1 MSFLYL
7 SQVRTHISMGLSCH
21 LCICPKSGPKFSWAS
36 TMFSFLCLSQV
47 RTQISMDLRCHFCI
61 HPKSGPKFPWV
72 SVDVISV
79 LKSGPRFPWAYLGT
93 ISTLKKNIS
102 SRRITHVHV
111 HIVIGYGCLTPLST
125 ILFSYIIIVSISG
138 GGKQITK

>member
-1 MSFLYL
+1 MGLYNVLISVLVPSQDPDFHGPPLSFLYL
-7 SQVRTHISMGLSCH
+7 SQVRT
-21 LCICPKSGPKFSWAS
+21 K
-36 TMFSFLCLSQV
+36 
-47 RTQISMDLRCHFCI
+47 ISMDLRCHFCI

>member
-1 MSFLYL
+1 MDLYNVLISVLVPNQNPYFHWPLLMSFLYL

-61 HPKSGPKFPWV
+61 HPKSGPKFPRV

-93 ISTLKKNIS
+93 ISILKK
-102 SRRITHVHV
+102 TFQAE
-111 HIVIGYGCLTPLST
+111 G
-125 ILFSYIIIVSISG
+125 
-138 GGKQITK
+138 